1 MKSIRD
7 IDITAKI
14 KASGRPLP
22 ISNEEYERLKAE
34 NFARIAQQE
43 RQQFK
48 PDYKRIGI
56 HENEAGLSWSAVRP
70 EISDGMKALAVVKPM
85 YERGWGMVFM
95 WGTYGQAK
103 TLIGKILAA
112 TAFRD
117 GKTVAYANV
126 LEALDDIRLAFD
138 EDEHKTTELIRRME
152 WWSNRD
158 VLFLDELDK
167 ANETAW
173 AKERLFQ
180 LLDKRYQRAVR
191 EEALT
196 VIASNK
202 SSDELDGY
210 LKSRLYDARIGKVV
224 YLNGNDARKV
234 MPNGIKY

>member
-1 MKSIRD
+1 MTKIS
-7 IDITAKI
+7 DITEKI
-14 KASGRPLP
+14 KASGRARP
-22 ISNEEYERLKAE
+22 ISHEEYERLKAE
-34 NFARIAQQE
+34 NWRRIYQE
-43 RQQFK
+43 EAQQFK

-56 HENEAGLSWSAVRP
+56 RENEASLTWNAVRP
-70 EISDGMKALAVVKPM
+70 DISDGMKALAAVKPM
-85 YERGWGMVFM
+85 YERGWGMLFM

-103 TLIGKILAA
+103 TLLGKIITA

-117 GKTVAYANV
+117 GKTAAYANV

-138 EDEHKTTELIRRME
+138 EDDHKTTELIRRVE
-152 WWSNRD
+152 WWANRD

-167 ANETAW
+167 ANETPW

-191 EEALT
+191 EESLT

-210 LKSRLYDARIGKVV
+210 LKSRLYDVRVGQVV

>member
-1 MKSIRD
+1 MKSIG
-7 IDITAKI
+7 DITEKI

-22 ISNEEYERLKAE
+22 ISEEEYERLKAKKWAE
-34 NFARIAQQE
+34 VARQE
-43 RQQFK
+43 AQQFK

-56 HENEAGLSWSAVRP
+56 RENEAGLTWSAVRP
-70 EISDGMKALAVVKPM
+70 DISDGMKALEVVKPM

-103 TLIGKILAA
+103 TLLGKIITA
-112 TAFRD
+112 TAYRD
-117 GKTVAYANV
+117 GKTAAYANV

-138 EDEHKTTELIRRME
+138 EDDHKTTELIRRVE
-152 WWSNRD
+152 WWANRD

-167 ANETAW
+167 VNETSW
-173 AKERLFQ
+173 AKERLYQ

-191 EEALT
+191 EESLT

-210 LKSRLYDARIGKVV
+210 LNSRLYDVRIGKVV
-224 YLNGNDARKV
+224 YLNGTDARKV